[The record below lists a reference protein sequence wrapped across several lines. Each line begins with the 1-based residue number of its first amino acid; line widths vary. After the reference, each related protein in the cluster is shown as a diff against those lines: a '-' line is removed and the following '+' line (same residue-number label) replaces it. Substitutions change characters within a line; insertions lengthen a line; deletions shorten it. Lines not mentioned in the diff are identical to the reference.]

1 MGAELRLEG
10 LSLKC
15 GPLGETDRLLTLL
28 SSSDGLSRL
37 AVPGARKPK
46 SPLAAAVPL
55 ALLRLQVGGGTGLR
69 RVRQLTVLRNYAA
82 LAGRLE
88 TLAAAQGL
96 AELTIQLVPA
106 GEGVPGL
113 LEDLLMQLGRLELVV
128 QEHQDS
134 LEALAIAV
142 QGCVHLLALGGYGLP
157 LAHCAR
163 SGDRLEPPVG
173 TWDWRCSL
181 IASEGFVVGAIPG
194 SQLVLNASELAL
206 LQRLPRPALPRRRDG
221 GLMGPEPVWL
231 RLLSLVEIW
240 SREHLGRNLRSWSL
254 LRQCFNALTQI
265 GADVAASSEARHRGT
280 P

>member
-1 MGAELRLEG
+1 MGAELLLEG

-163 SGDRLEPPVG
+163 SGDRLEPPLG
-173 TWDWRCSL
+173 SWDWRCSL

-194 SQLVLNASELAL
+194 AQLILNASELAL
-206 LQRLPRPALPRRRDG
+206 LQRLPRPSLPRRRDG

-231 RLLSLVEIW
+231 RLLGLVEIW

-254 LRQCFNALTQI
+254 LRQCFNAHTPL

>member
-1 MGAELRLEG
+1 LGAELRLEG

-55 ALLRLQVGGGTGLR
+55 ALLQLQVGGGTGLR